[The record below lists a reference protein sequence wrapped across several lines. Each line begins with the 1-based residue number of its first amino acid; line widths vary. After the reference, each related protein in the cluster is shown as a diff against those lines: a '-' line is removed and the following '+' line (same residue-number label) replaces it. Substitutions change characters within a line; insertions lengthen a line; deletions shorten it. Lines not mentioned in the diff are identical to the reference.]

1 MCTLLLAALMV
12 GAQTKI
18 APKMQKGMKKTYVTQ
33 VTINAPSKQ
42 AATISCETIYEVTD
56 ETADGYTLDVY
67 ISDVTTDA
75 KDADSRIY
83 SMATEMLK
91 GIHTRYT
98 TDKDGKVEKILD
110 AEDVKKR
117 TIEMLDNILSNA
129 HLPESTTTSGLREQL
144 TGNLNEESLLQSVQ
158 ISTSPLTLNGKT
170 ITTGTEEEYNTEQGI
185 KMKRTY
191 TLSDKN
197 SIQANAKIDM
207 STEEMKK
214 MIAGMLEKLMPDL
227 PENFMESMGE
237 MVKNFKLD
245 ASEKSTYTLQK
256 DGWVKSITS
265 ESTYG
270 SMGMSFK
277 VNTKVTLK

>member
-1 MCTLLLAALMV
+1 MLLATMLV

-18 APKMQKGMKKTYVTQ
+18 APEMKKGMKKTYLTQ

-67 ISDVTTDA
+67 ISEVKNDA

-98 TDKDGKVEKILD
+98 TDKDGKVQKILD
-110 AEDVKKR
+110 AEDVKNR
-117 TIEMLDNILSNA
+117 TNEMLDNILSNVP
-129 HLPESTTTSGLREQL
+129 LPESTTASELRKQL
-144 TGNLNEESLLQSVQ
+144 TGNLSEESLLQSVQ
-158 ISTSPLTLNGKT
+158 ISISPLTLNGKT
-170 ITTGTEEEYNTEQGI
+170 ISTGMEDEYNTEQGI

-191 TLSDKN
+191 TVKDKN
-197 SIQANAKIDM
+197 NIQTSAKIDM
-207 STEEMKK
+207 SSEEIKK
-214 MIAGMLEKLMPDL
+214 MITGTLEQLMPNQLD
-227 PENFMESMGE
+227 NVMEMMGE
-237 MVKNFKLD
+237 MIKNLKID
-245 ASEKSTYTLQK
+245 ASENTTYILQK

-265 ESTYG
+265 ESNYD
-270 SMGMSFK
+270 SNGMSFK